1 MNTDSPEA
9 QEVRKLFESR
19 VPAIKSGVVVVRGI
33 VREPG
38 SRTILAV
45 SSADSATDAVGSCVG
60 PRGAIIKEIVAEL
73 RGEHIDIVLWKASA
87 KDFLTNLFAPRRF
100 TTVSFDESSHCATG
114 VLQEDPELASP
125 KNVTLRSLLFRQ
137 LTGWVLR
144 LETQS

>member
-1 MNTDSPEA
+1 MNTEPPEA
-9 QEVRKLFESR
+9 RDVRKLFEDR
-19 VPAIKSGVVVVRGI
+19 VPSIKSGIVVVRGI

-45 SSADSATDAVGSCVG
+45 SSTDPATDAVGSCVG
-60 PRGAIIKEIVAEL
+60 PRGAIIKGVVAEL
-73 RGEHIDIVLWKASA
+73 RGEFIDVVLWKPLA

-114 VLQEDPELASP
+114 VLQPDTESAPPRNIA
-125 KNVTLRSLLFRQ
+125 LRSLLFRH